1 MIITIPNK
9 VLVTKAKKVES
20 LDKKVKDIVA
30 VMKKDLVA
38 TKNPKGVGLAAPQIG
53 VSLRIFMAKPTSDST
68 ITTFINPEI
77 LETSDDLSEI
87 ERPEGPRS
95 LKKDQKLEGCLSIP
109 GVWGHLRRASWVKV
123 KYLNENGEEK
133 IEIYKGFMATII
145 QHECDHLDG
154 ILYTQRVLEQKEKLF
169 SIETNEKGEE
179 TLEEIRI

>member
-68 ITTFINPEI
+68 ITTFINP
-77 LETSDDLSEI
+77 
-87 ERPEGPRS
+87 
-95 LKKDQKLEGCLSIP
+95 
-109 GVWGHLRRASWVKV
+109 GH
-123 KYLNENGEEK
+123 
-133 IEIYKGFMATII
+133 
-145 QHECDHLDG
+145 
-154 ILYTQRVLEQKEKLF
+154 
-169 SIETNEKGEE
+169 
-179 TLEEIRI
+179 

>member
-1 MIITIPNK
+1 MQLQHQNAPRN
-9 VLVTKAKKVES
+9 LP
-20 LDKKVKDIVA
+20 
-30 VMKKDLVA
+30 A
-38 TKNPKGVGLAAPQIG
+38 TPQ
-53 VSLRIFMAKPTSDST
+53 R
-68 ITTFINPEI
+68 
-77 LETSDDLSEI
+77 DDLSEI